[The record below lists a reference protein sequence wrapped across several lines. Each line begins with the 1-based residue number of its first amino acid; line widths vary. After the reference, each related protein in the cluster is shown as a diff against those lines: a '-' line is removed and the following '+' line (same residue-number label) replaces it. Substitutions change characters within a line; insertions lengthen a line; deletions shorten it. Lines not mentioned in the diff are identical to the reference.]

1 MFTMPLIAF
10 LVVCGIDETMLIF
23 SPLAVFKKVD
33 FPAEGL
39 PIMETTPDFLLTVD
53 DSSLFIANIIEKKL
67 RFCYRSFLRGK
78 SSPAR
83 PLRWPLPLLLGASP

>member
-1 MFTMPLIAF
+1 
-10 LVVCGIDETMLIF
+10 
-23 SPLAVFKKVD
+23 
-33 FPAEGL
+33 PAEGL

-78 SSPAR
+78 SSLRSGLA
-83 PLRWPLPLLLGASP
+83 PLTTQKLPSSISGNKQ